1 MNTFKSMN
9 KMKNSVAIICAY
21 NPRNTGMYTVDL
33 AATTFFK
40 NLNIDADL
48 YCFQTSFFKDHVAS
62 GSLKIK
68 VIRNLNELRHY
79 KSIIFWGDW
88 QNNPVWGLSDFSIRE
103 VIRGYASNTDE
114 GFANWLDL
122 YLPLK
127 KGFSQKIYSFGN
139 SFLGITNF
147 LSNISNYSKTQ
158 ISERFSQ
165 AFDFVLPRDHHSY
178 EELKLLF
185 PSIKMEEW
193 GMDLTVLNN
202 FGEINSLKQSSKNL
216 DFSYFFNRSS
226 LHKNNIN
233 LIIKNTHYLSSN
245 YPLEI
250 KNWLKISRIF
260 PSFSIRN
267 NFNIISSSQ
276 FLITDTYHLALN
288 ALNMGTPTILIG
300 ENEDQSLHSCCQNKK
315 KILFESISPNLYI
328 EIPKFDENLDAY
340 ISNQLKYIFHNK
352 YLFQEQL
359 DNFKNKKI
367 LFTNKLGDFL
377 RSL

>member
-1 MNTFKSMN
+1 MR
-9 KMKNSVAIICAY
+9 NSFAIICAY

-40 NLNIDADL
+40 NLNMEADL
-48 YCFQTSFFKDHVAS
+48 YCFQTRFFKDHVAS

-68 VIRNLNELRHY
+68 VIRNLNELKHY

-88 QNNPVWGLSDFSIRE
+88 QNNPVWGLNDFSTRE
-103 VIRGYASNTDE
+103 VSRGYTNNIDE
-114 GFANWLDL
+114 GFANWLNL

-127 KGFSQKIYSFGN
+127 KDFSQKIYSFGN

-147 LSNISNYSKTQ
+147 LSNTSNDNKTQ

-165 AFDFVLPRDHHSY
+165 AFDFVLPRDHQSY

-185 PSIKMEEW
+185 PSIKMEDW

-202 FGEINSLKQSSKNL
+202 FDEINSLKQPSKNL
-216 DFSYFFNRSS
+216 DFSYFFHRSS
-226 LHKNNIN
+226 LHKNNIRS
-233 LIIKNTHYLSSN
+233 IIKNTHLLSSN
-245 YPLEI
+245 CPSEI
-250 KNWLKISRIF
+250 KNWLKIPRIF

-276 FLITDTYHLALN
+276 FLITDTYHIALN

-315 KILFESISPNLYI
+315 KILFENISPNLYI
-328 EIPKFDENLDAY
+328 EIPKFDENIDVF
-340 ISNQLKYIFHNK
+340 INNQLKYIFNNK

-359 DNFKNKKI
+359 DNFKNKKL
-367 LFTNKLGDFL
+367 LFTNKLELLL